1 MKKTILAAT
10 FALAASAAGIGAQS
24 QAQSPPAAGAPN
36 RPEASAP
43 TPQRPEASAAAGRET
58 VTIQGCVQKGAASAS
73 STPGAVGTAGASTY
87 TLSNAARPPASGNS
101 AAAGASAAI
110 APSYRLD
117 ADDSKLSGHVGHKVE
132 VTGTVED
139 RAGSAGAGGS
149 PNATA
154 SAPGMAPRL
163 KVDSVKMIAATC
175 P

>member
-10 FALAASAAGIGAQS
+10 LVLAGSAAVVMAEAQAPG
-24 QAQSPPAAGAPN
+24 QTPATPPD
-36 RPEASAP
+36 RPEATAAAP
-43 TPQRPEASAAAGRET
+43 SQRPDASAAARAET
-58 VTIQGCVQKGAASAS
+58 LTIQGCVQKAPAPAS

-87 TLSNAARPPASGNS
+87 TLSNTARPPAS
-101 AAAGASAAI
+101 AAAGTSAAI

-132 VTGTVED
+132 ITGTVED
-139 RAGSAGAGGS
+139 RAGSAGGGGS

-163 KVDSVKMIAATC
+163 KVDAVKMIAANC

>member
-10 FALAASAAGIGAQS
+10 LVLAGSAAVVMVEAQAPG
-24 QAQSPPAAGAPN
+24 QTPAALPD
-36 RPEASAP
+36 
-43 TPQRPEASAAAGRET
+43 RPEASAAAPAQRPDAGAAARAET
-58 VTIQGCVQKGAASAS
+58 LTIQGCVQKAPAPAS

-87 TLSNAARPPASGNS
+87 TLSNTARPPAS
-101 AAAGASAAI
+101 AAGAGAAI

-132 VTGTVED
+132 ITGTVED
-139 RAGSAGAGGS
+139 RAGSVGAGGS

-163 KVDSVKMIAATC
+163 KVDAVKMIAANC

>member
-10 FALAASAAGIGAQS
+10 LVLAGCAAVVMAEAQAPG
-24 QAQSPPAAGAPN
+24 QNPA
-36 RPEASAP
+36 
-43 TPQRPEASAAAGRET
+43 TPGDRPEASAAAPSQRPDASAAARAET
-58 VTIQGCVQKGAASAS
+58 LTIQGCVQKAAAPAS

-87 TLSNAARPPASGNS
+87 TLSNAARPPASSGS
-101 AAAGASAAI
+101 AAGGSATI

-132 VTGTVED
+132 ITGTVED

-149 PNATA
+149 PNAAA

-163 KVDSVKMIAATC
+163 KVDAVKMIAANC